1 MELARALWQAVRDW
15 FGNDPSGRI
24 NMVIN
29 LLILLAIVS
38 TCSRV
43 ADNGERLER
52 LESRSVQVEQQ
63 SRDEDVL
70 KQRIVELLIQNLET
84 AVNKPSK

>member
-1 MELARALWQAVRDW
+1 MELARAFWQAVRDW

>member
-1 MELARALWQAVRDW
+1 MELARAIWQAVRDW

>member
-29 LLILLAIVS
+29 LLILLAIMS

-43 ADNGERLER
+43 ADNGESLER

-84 AVNKPSK
+84 AVNDTAK

>member
-1 MELARALWQAVRDW
+1 MELARALWQSVRDW

-29 LLILLAIVS
+29 LLILLAIMS

-63 SRDEDVL
+63 SADEDVL

>member
-1 MELARALWQAVRDW
+1 MDLLRALWEAVRDW
-15 FGNDPSGRI
+15 LGDDSSGRI

-29 LLILLAIVS
+29 LLILLAIMS

-52 LESRSVQVEQQ
+52 LESRSIQVEQQ
-63 SRDEDVL
+63 SADEDVL

-84 AVNKPSK
+84 AVNDTAK

>member
-15 FGNDPSGRI
+15 FGDDPSGRI